1 MSEGKVGCSEKV
13 HDAFGVGFHPCSR
26 VGRVERDGKWY
37 CSQHDPC
44 YVKKRREQRQVE
56 NQQQLKHQRIYS
68 QVDMDAAL
76 RRAKVEGQLV
86 WSSEIPKVPGW
97 YWRRYTYEQTY
108 MEVVH
113 VDVSGAGIVAH
124 SNGNGSWIQTLQREG
139 VEWAGPIAL
148 PLDARATQI
157 EEGA

>member
-1 MSEGKVGCSEKV
+1 MWGKVGCSEKV

-76 RRAKVEGQLV
+76 RRAKGEGMEEL
-86 WSSEIPKVPGW
+86 
-97 YWRRYTYEQTY
+97 EQKY
-108 MEVVH
+108 RKELWLNHGHHGLYGDDGEMQCIECH
-113 VDVSGAGIVAH
+113 PYGA
-124 SNGNGSWIQTLQREG
+124 TDYKRD
-139 VEWAGPIAL
+139 
-148 PLDARATQI
+148 PLDKVEHATFRARMARAAQI
-157 EEGA
+157 EEGSNANHR

>member
-76 RRAKVEGQLV
+76 RRAKAEGMEEL
-86 WSSEIPKVPGW
+86 
-97 YWRRYTYEQTY
+97 EQKY
-108 MEVVH
+108 RKELWLNHGHHGLYGDDGEMQCIECH
-113 VDVSGAGIVAH
+113 PYGA
-124 SNGNGSWIQTLQREG
+124 TDYKRD
-139 VEWAGPIAL
+139 
-148 PLDARATQI
+148 PLDKVEHATFRARMARAAQI
-157 EEGA
+157 EEGE

>member
-76 RRAKVEGQLV
+76 RRAKGEGMEEL
-86 WSSEIPKVPGW
+86 
-97 YWRRYTYEQTY
+97 EQKY
-108 MEVVH
+108 RKELWLNHGHHGLYGDDGEMQCIECH
-113 VDVSGAGIVAH
+113 PYGA
-124 SNGNGSWIQTLQREG
+124 TDYKRD
-139 VEWAGPIAL
+139 
-148 PLDARATQI
+148 PLDKVEHATFRARMARAAQI
-157 EEGA
+157 ENEATNV

>member
-13 HDAFGVGFHPCSR
+13 HDDFGVGFHPCSR

-76 RRAKVEGQLV
+76 RRAKGEGMEEL
-86 WSSEIPKVPGW
+86 
-97 YWRRYTYEQTY
+97 EQKY
-108 MEVVH
+108 RKELWLNHGHHGLYGDDGEMQCIECH
-113 VDVSGAGIVAH
+113 PYGA
-124 SNGNGSWIQTLQREG
+124 TDYKRD
-139 VEWAGPIAL
+139 
-148 PLDARATQI
+148 PLDKVEHATFRARMARAAQI
-157 EEGA
+157 EEGE

>member
-76 RRAKVEGQLV
+76 RRAKGEGMEEL
-86 WSSEIPKVPGW
+86 
-97 YWRRYTYEQTY
+97 EQKY
-108 MEVVH
+108 RKELWLNHGHHGLYGDDGEMQCIECH
-113 VDVSGAGIVAH
+113 PYGA
-124 SNGNGSWIQTLQREG
+124 TDYKRD
-139 VEWAGPIAL
+139 
-148 PLDARATQI
+148 PLDKVEHATFRARMARAAQI
-157 EEGA
+157 EEGE

>member
-76 RRAKVEGQLV
+76 RRAKGEGMEEL
-86 WSSEIPKVPGW
+86 
-97 YWRRYTYEQTY
+97 EQKY
-108 MEVVH
+108 RKELWLNHGHHGLYGDDGEMQCIECH
-113 VDVSGAGIVAH
+113 PYGA
-124 SNGNGSWIQTLQREG
+124 TDYKRD
-139 VEWAGPIAL
+139 
-148 PLDARATQI
+148 PLDKVEHATFRARMARATQI
-157 EEGA
+157 ENEATK

>member
-1 MSEGKVGCSEKV
+1 MRESEG
-13 HDAFGVGFHPCSR
+13 
-26 VGRVERDGKWY
+26 
-37 CSQHDPC
+37 
-44 YVKKRREQRQVE
+44 QRLANE
-56 NQQQLKHQRIYS
+56 WADECLTAEAALAI
-68 QVDMDAAL
+68 DAAL

-139 VEWAGPIAL
+139 VGWAGPIAL
-148 PLDARATQI
+148 PLDARAAQI
-157 EEGA
+157 EEGSK